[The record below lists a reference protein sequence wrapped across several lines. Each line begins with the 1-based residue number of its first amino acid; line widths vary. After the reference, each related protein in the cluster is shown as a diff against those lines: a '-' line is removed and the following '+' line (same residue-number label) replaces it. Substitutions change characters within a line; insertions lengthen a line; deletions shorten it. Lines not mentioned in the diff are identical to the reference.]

1 MEDELKN
8 ALELKFLCS
17 SKFSEIIEDIV
28 KNNPE
33 MNYIDAIVYYCEQHN
48 LDIES
53 ITKLISKPLKDK
65 LRCDATNLNYLKR
78 TSKARLVL

>member
-17 SKFSEIIEDIV
+17 SKFSELIEDIV